1 MTNNYKPFDLVVRFE
16 DKPSSSELKKPFRLS
31 YKYVPQTSGT
41 SQYLALEG
49 FIASEFGGASTYNK
63 HKYVTPVSFNASAF
77 GYPGIRNQSNFV
89 KVPGFNAAAFGQH
102 GIRNKNQIL
111 DQSPPGAHLA
121 NLNVF
126 TIYGWTTVELWKR
139 YIYAGGFDSQQFG
152 NPTMLGGV
160 KFVNCFGFSS
170 SVISWPTV
178 INTRAD
184 QYVNLNGRG
193 IADPEFPRHNVSPQI
208 LYAKQF
214 IATQW
219 GNPLVQFPPRPKGFD
234 ASLFGTAWVSHS
246 PRYIGPEA
254 FRTFETGYPKVFDP
268 TQTIFHAGSPQIP
281 GGIFG
286 DISIR
291 NTRRVI
297 NVPGT
302 DYFAPGDW
310 SDVFSNRRTVLAASI
325 QATLFGNTAIRNK
338 TPSFAPAGFDSA
350 VFGQAMIDYRI
361 RRIQARGIDFSESQ
375 RFGKHVLTKTPEL
388 KPGSIAPLPFGLPTI
403 SNFIRTIYPHGA
415 DHSEFSDKIITWFRY
430 RYLKP
435 EGFVPS
441 IFGPVKIEHNVREII
456 GRGHDSFGYGRP
468 TVWYRIRSISPASI
482 YREFET
488 NHTIGGTQQVKPKGF
503 DAALFGSRI
512 IPEILAVYPS
522 GFDNQSFSELNQI
535 ELGTR
540 WVRATGFNTSG
551 KQAEDRYGTAKVWN
565 KRQYVKQVFDPN
577 NGLNPGEFGQW
588 SSIANRNKVIR
599 AMGNDQ
605 SKFGYQKIDNK
616 ARPLFPVSIQ
626 DYDFGRPMIA
636 YRIRT
641 LRLAG
646 MEPPYISS
654 WVRVV
659 NAAKVIAP
667 KSSKFDVF
675 GSPSV
680 ENTRRNYRWVGAF
693 ESLAM
698 GVPMIDFAIRTISIP
713 SRYSIQPPYLAIPKV
728 DLHTRYIEP
737 QGFESSFIPGVSLHI
752 KWNIVTTR
760 WTHRDLFGDN
770 VVRNRTPEL
779 KQKGNVTEEFGKPSL
794 RTQWRQYFLDG
805 FNAELFGRHSIAYR
819 DRSLQMQGFNNMAFG
834 LHKVVKTGAPPYSL
848 QKINLDWDGEG
859 ERPEGFEGKGIP
871 IPQAQ
876 VPGPRVRSN
885 VLFAS
890 GFVATEFG
898 SHHLQSNGI
907 LMDAGIQEFAIGDHT
922 VSLKN
927 QTITVESIG
936 DLLKVGKPRLSPHTI
951 YAVVEAPVQAQDNHD
966 YQLLHYVNSDGGGR
980 PPGEVFG
987 NAKVTLQ
994 HRILGV
1000 WGQGVHTQFGN
1011 TRVGNK
1017 LHYIRPEG
1025 IRSFRMGWHV
1035 LLDGRPQYADQ
1046 FDSLDQSVFG
1056 EASVHRPVDRVHY
1069 IRPSGFAGV
1078 FGQNKVEFFHR
1089 TIRPV
1094 GNLMTLMGASRGG
1107 DTPYKPQGLWV
1118 GEPKPTIP
1126 KGFEN
1131 EIFGNAWISL
1141 KVRDIS
1147 VEGFE
1152 SFISETD
1159 VSSFKDRMKVILAKK
1174 ADPIE
1179 PKSVGV
1185 SSFGGTSYGVPD
1197 IKLKVHYIRPDGY
1210 SDQFR
1215 KGGLK

>member
-1 MTNNYKPFDLVVRFE
+1 MADYKPFSLSIKYVSNPA
-16 DKPSSSELKKPFRLS
+16 PSSLTKPFNLVARYDATAGGS
-31 YKYVPQTSGT
+31 TQYIVPNGFNSFACGNPIARYTQIACATGIE
-41 SQYLALEG
+41 SQVV
-49 FIASEFGGASTYNK
+49 FGDPFLKNK
-63 HKYVTPVSFNASAF
+63 NHTIDLTPVWWLPDLNLFTVY
-77 GYPGIRNQSNFV
+77 G
-89 KVPGFNAAAFGQH
+89 VP
-102 GIRNKNQIL
+102 K
-111 DQSPPGAHLA
+111 
-121 NLNVF
+121 
-126 TIYGWTTVELWKR
+126 VELWKR
-139 YIYAGGFDSQQFG
+139 HTYPWAFDASIFG
-152 NPTMLGGV
+152 NAKMLGGV
-160 KFVNCFGFSS
+160 KFVNDWGADTSIIPAPN
-170 SVISWPTV
+170 VV
-178 INTRAD
+178 NTRAD
-184 QYVNLNGRG
+184 QYVNLNNHG
-193 IADPEFPRHNVSPQI
+193 IAPPLVSVPNVSPQI

-234 ASLFGTAWVSHS
+234 ASRFGTAWVSHS
-246 PRYIGPEA
+246 PRYLGAES
-254 FRTFETGYPKVFDP
+254 FRAFETGYPKIFDP
-268 TQTIFHAGSPQIP
+268 IQTIFHADSPQIP

-286 DISIR
+286 DIAIR
-291 NTRRVI
+291 NTRRLI
-297 NVPGT
+297 KVPGE

-325 QATLFGNTAIRNK
+325 KATLFGDTKIRNK
-338 TPSFAPAGFDSA
+338 TPSFAPAGFDSSA
-350 VFGQAMIDYRI
+350 FGQTLVAYRN

-388 KPGSIAPLPFGLPTI
+388 KPDSIAPLPFGLPTI

-435 EGFVPS
+435 EGLVPS
-441 IFGPVKIEHNVREII
+441 VFGPVKIEHNVREII
-456 GRGHDSFGYGRP
+456 GRGHDSFGYGSP

-488 NHTIGGTQQVKPKGF
+488 NHTIGGTQHVKPKGF

-522 GFDNQSFSELNQI
+522 GFDNQSFSEKNAI
-535 ELGTR
+535 ELYKR
-540 WVRATGFNTSG
+540 WVRATGFASTIQPS
-551 KQAEDRYGTAKVWN
+551 DRYGTPKVWN
-565 KRQYVKQVFDPN
+565 TRQYINQVFDPN

-599 AMGNDQ
+599 AMGNDL

-626 DYDFGRPMIA
+626 DYDFGRTMIA

-667 KSSKFDVF
+667 KSSTFDVF

-693 ESLAM
+693 ESLVM

-713 SRYSIQPPYLAIPKV
+713 GRYSIQPPYLALPKV

-737 QGFESSFIPGVSLHI
+737 QGFEPWHVPGVSLHI
-752 KWNIVTTR
+752 KWNIITTR
-760 WTHRDLFGDN
+760 WAHREFFGDS

-779 KQKGNVTEEFGKPSL
+779 KQRGNVTEEFGKPSL
-794 RTQWRQYFLDG
+794 RTQWRQYFMDG
-805 FNAELFGRHSIAYR
+805 FNAELIGRHSIAYR
-819 DRSLQMQGFNNMAFG
+819 DRSLTMQGFNNMGIG

-848 QKINLDWDGEG
+848 QMISLDWDGEG
-859 ERPEGFEGKGIP
+859 PRPDDFEGKGIA
-871 IPQAQ
+871 IPVGQ
-876 VPGPRVRSN
+876 VSQPKLKTN
-885 VLFAS
+885 VLFVS
-890 GFVATEFG
+890 GFVATQVG

-907 LMDAGIQEFAIGDHT
+907 IMDSGIQEFAIGDHT

-927 QTITVESIG
+927 QTIAVGSFG
-936 DLLKVGKPRLSPHTI
+936 DSLELGKPRLSPHTI
-951 YAVVEAPVQAQDNHD
+951 YAVMEAPAQAQKNHD
-966 YQLLHYVNSDGGGR
+966 YRILHFVNSDGGR
-980 PPGEVFG
+980 NPGEVFG
-987 NAKVTLQ
+987 NATVTLQ
-994 HRILGV
+994 HRMLGV
-1000 WGQGVHTQFGN
+1000 FGQGVHTQFGN
-1011 TRVGNK
+1011 TQIRLVKN
-1017 LHYIRPEG
+1017 YIRPEG

-1035 LLDGRPQYADQ
+1035 LLDGRPKYAEQ
-1046 FDSLDQSVFG
+1046 FDSLDQSAFG
-1056 EASVHRPVDRVHY
+1056 QTDIAHDTDRVRY
-1069 IRPSGFAGV
+1069 IIPGGFVAGG
-1078 FGQNKVEFFHR
+1078 FGGQLVDFYHR

-1094 GNLMTLMGASRGG
+1094 GNVMTSMGASGGG
-1107 DTPYKPQGLWV
+1107 DTPYKPQSLWI

-1131 EIFGNAWISL
+1131 ELFGNTWISL

-1159 VSSFKDRMKVILAKK
+1159 VSSFKGRMKVTLAKK

-1179 PKSVGV
+1179 PKSVEV
-1185 SSFGGTSYGVPD
+1185 SSFGGTSYGLPD

-1215 KGGLK
+1215 KGGIK